1 MSEAHRC
8 PKCRQTYLMS
18 DGHECSFAPSAPKEF
33 SALNAPPAKMAIS
46 SARIVSSAHR
56 DPSLCDAGPSPKFDK
71 KAYQR
76 DYMKTKYRPRE
87 KARKAERKAGS
98 KPEPTAS

>member
-1 MSEAHRC
+1 MQGDEGNRFLKCDCGPYAFTFFLAAEADGSLVGEC
-8 PKCRQTYLMS
+8 AACRKGAIRTGGLA
-18 DGHECSFAPSAPKEF
+18 GPKEA
-33 SALNAPPAKMAIS
+33 AL
-46 SARIVSSAHR
+46 
-56 DPSLCDAGPSPKFDK
+56 DK